1 MPLTAVHNGK
11 PVVSIFMTDDDWAQL
26 RIKASMGEL
35 NMSCGTPAITRVSSP
50 GLRHFAHKRAVECGH
65 PGCSETP
72 QHQAAKAAVARAA
85 VAAGWN
91 VTIEHR
97 APDGEWVAD
106 VLAEKDGRRVALEIQ
121 WSRQSAEDFSWR
133 QERYRRAG
141 VECFWFIHRRNRSTA
156 LEAKV
161 PFAVLTGDSAPFG
174 IEATGDIFT
183 DEGPAL
189 EAAVAEALDGTD
201 VDEALIRIAEVEFNL
216 DPMDCTLCGQA
227 STTWRISSLRGDTLC
242 GKTIQI
248 PGEYKMWSTE
258 KHEAL
263 FVPEA
268 AAALAAAPEEEGPW
282 PPLTR
287 LRMFH
292 SRTAGTT
299 YLAQGCAHCARGVY
313 GDFFVSQSFGTLVA
327 VKVQAPVDFKYLASH
342 RCLDRGH
349 SLCPASTAPHYGHG
363 YSEFAGTVPAQDQP
377 DTTVTVKALDSSSD
391 VREAIGRLTGSM
403 PVTTVTP
410 KTKSSNPEAP
420 AQISA
425 ASTLSSV
432 KRTKSGESAPLSC
445 DHCTPD
451 NPCAVVHECLCR
463 RLEAVSLSDDG
474 YWHHVC
480 ESISRGDRGENGLEL
495 MRRLLQRAVDSRV
508 LHGPG
513 GAYAGRTTPH
523 LHYQEQ
529 AA

>member
-35 NMSCGTPAITRVSSP
+35 NMSCGTPAITRVSSL

-72 QHQAAKAAVARAA
+72 QHQAAKAAVAQAA

-174 IEATGDIFT
+174 IEAAGGVLT

-189 EAAVAEALDGTD
+189 EAAVTEALEGAA
-201 VDEALIRIAEVEFNL
+201 VDEALIRITEVEFSFE
-216 DPMDCTLCGQA
+216 PMRCTHCEQS
-227 STTWRISSLRGDTLC
+227 STTWRVSALWGTTRC
-242 GKTIQI
+242 GKSVQL
-248 PGEYKMWSTE
+248 PGTYRSYSTE

-263 FVPEA
+263 FSAEA
-268 AAALAAAPEEEGPW
+268 GMALAAANDDGGTW
-282 PPLTR
+282 PPLTM
-287 LRMFH
+287 LRVHFSH
-292 SRTAGTT
+292 VPGKE
-299 YLAQGCAHCARGVY
+299 YLAQGCAHCPHGY
-313 GDFFVSQSFGTLVA
+313 LEDFDVSRAGWSQIKAVPLSQVEVRHLV
-327 VKVQAPVDFKYLASH
+327 SH
-342 RCLDRGH
+342 RCLDSGRGFCSPSNVPWYGAEQRGPGDVDH
-349 SLCPASTAPHYGHG
+349 RLMADQGSTVDDAQCDACDAAAKLVGFR
-363 YSEFAGTVPAQDQP
+363 SNAGRTK
-377 DTTVTVKALDSSSD
+377 TRRKAH
-391 VREAIGRLTGSM
+391 
-403 PVTTVTP
+403 
-410 KTKSSNPEAP
+410 
-420 AQISA
+420 A
-425 ASTLSSV
+425 ATLSGV
-432 KRTKSGESAPLSC
+432 GTRGTAQVTEVDPRAYLQSC
-445 DHCTPD
+445 DRCTPD
-451 NPCAVVHECLCR
+451 NHCAVVHECLCR

-480 ESISRGDRGENGLEL
+480 ESISRGGRGESGLEL